1 VLNYTLNRIIHLIA
15 GGLIC
20 YAPVQRLLFSEE
32 QNKSLTAYCEERGTY
47 VTEIA
52 GYRDIVN
59 YDGKYLAVGTG
70 GRIDYLN
77 NAGEKT
83 PVLNPCKNNLNCV
96 ITKDQI
102 LVVVGDNGT
111 ILFSSDGKAFIKVE
125 SGTDININAIAYK
138 DELLIA
144 GAEKGIILVSKD
156 GKSWNIIHLEV
167 ESNIVSVTANDSF
180 FFGITDSGEII
191 KSSDGLSW
199 GITEYNKVYSGYNK
213 LCRFDKVL
221 ATRNRIAV
229 IGSHNDGSPV
239 VLLSSLGNVW
249 TERSLVYNDDNG
261 EIRFLTNKPND
272 IIYDPAGDQ
281 FILACDN
288 GEIFCLPSCTKCNE
302 SLTIST
308 NDLYGIILTE
318 NQLLTI
324 GEEFSVNI
332 LKL

>member
-1 VLNYTLNRIIHLIA
+1 MLNYPLNRIIHLIA

-20 YAPVQRLLFSEE
+20 FVPVQRLLFSEE
-32 QNKSLTAYCEERGTY
+32 EYKSLTAFREERGTY
-47 VTEIA
+47 ATEIA

-70 GRIDYLN
+70 GSIDYLN
-77 NAGEKT
+77 NSGEKT

-111 ILFSSDGKAFIKVE
+111 ILFSSDGKVFTKVE

-144 GAEKGIILVSKD
+144 GAEKGTILVSKN
-156 GKSWNIIHLEV
+156 GKSWNTIHLEV
-167 ESNIVSVTANDSF
+167 SGNIVSITANDSF

-191 KSSDGLSW
+191 KSSDGLNW
-199 GITEYNKVYSGYNK
+199 GITDYNKVYSGYNK
-213 LCRFDKVL
+213 SCRFDKVL
-221 ATRNRIAV
+221 ATRDRIAV
-229 IGSHNDGSPV
+229 IGSHDDGSPA
-239 VLLSSLGNVW
+239 LLFSSLGNVW
-249 TERSLVYNDDNG
+249 TERSLVYNDDKG
-261 EIRFLTNKPND
+261 MIRFLTNKPND

-281 FILACDN
+281 FFLACDK

-302 SLTIST
+302 SVTIST
-308 NDLYGIILTE
+308 DDLYGIILTE
-318 NQLLTI
+318 NQLLSI
-324 GEEFSVNI
+324 GEGFSINI